1 MRQEEVLVVT
11 FHVALTG
18 SDRADG
24 TPEAPFRTINRAAR
38 AAMPGDTV
46 RVHAGTYREWVRPVR
61 GGRGDDRRIT
71 FEAAPGEHVA
81 ITGSE
86 VVTGW
91 VREEGS
97 VWRADVPSTLF
108 GDFNPFAEA
117 VAGDWLH
124 PGPGGVLAHRGD
136 VYLGGRS
143 FHEVHDL
150 AAVRAPERR
159 THVRYPW
166 TALNTELVDPDR
178 TRYVWF
184 AEVTDDVTTIWANFQ
199 GADPNAELVEINVRP
214 AVFYPERSH
223 LDYITVR
230 GFELAQAATPWAPP
244 TGDQPGLIGPNWA
257 KGWVIEDNLIRDSKC
272 SGVSLGKNASSGDN
286 FGYERG
292 DKPGYQYQIEAV
304 FTASHQG
311 WDREHVGSHV
321 VRGNEIRDCGQNGVV
336 GHLGCVFSTIADN
349 HIHHIGTKHE
359 FYGYEIG
366 GIKLHAPIDVAIV
379 HNRIHD
385 TTLGIWLDWQ
395 AQGTRISRNV
405 LYRNLR
411 DLFIEVSHGPVTV
424 DHNVL
429 ASPIAIELF
438 SQGNAFLNNLV
449 LGAVRM
455 QPVLDRATPYHVPHS
470 TQVAGY
476 AFVYAGDD
484 RYVGNLFVGARG
496 GVYGPD
502 APLVVEGFEPE
513 SFGTHAYD
521 GFPAS
526 WAEYLERVGA
536 FAGAGDHARF
546 HLERQPAY
554 VWSNAYAGG
563 ARPVAHEADARTVD
577 GAAAVRVVEEGA
589 EVHLELEVPAAAAA
603 PLAAVITGAD
613 LGTVRIAAVG
623 FENPDG
629 SPLVADVDLVGV
641 RKTPGRTYP
650 PGPLARLDDGGT
662 RFRVW

>member
-1 MRQEEVLVVT
+1 MTT
-11 FHVALTG
+11 FHVAVTG

-46 RVHAGTYREWVRPVR
+46 QVHEGTYREWVRPVR
-61 GGRGDDRRIT
+61 GGVGEDRRIT

-81 ITGSE
+81 IKGSE

-91 VREEGS
+91 VQVEGP
-97 VWRADVPSTLF
+97 VWRAEVPNTLF
-108 GDFNPFAEA
+108 GDLNPFAEP
-117 VAGDWLH
+117 VVGDWLH
-124 PGPGGVLAHRGD
+124 PGPGGALAHRGD
-136 VYLGGRS
+136 VYLNGRS
-143 FHEVHDL
+143 FHEVYDVADVHT
-150 AAVRAPERR
+150 PERR
-159 THVRYPW
+159 THTRYPW
-166 TALNTELVDPDR
+166 TALDTELVDPDR
-178 TRYVWF
+178 TVDVWF
-184 AEVTDDVTTIWANFQ
+184 AEVSDDVTTIWANFQ
-199 GADPNAELVEINVRP
+199 GADPNTELVEINVRP

-230 GFELAQAATPWAPP
+230 GFELAQAATPWTPP

-272 SGVSLGKNASSGDN
+272 SGISLGKNAASGDN
-286 FGYERG
+286 FAYERG

-321 VRGNEIRDCGQNGVV
+321 VRRNEIRDCGQNGVV

-349 HIHHIGTKHE
+349 HIPHIGTKHE

-366 GIKLHAPIDVAIV
+366 GIKLHAPLDVEIT

-395 AQGTRISRNV
+395 VQGTRISRNV

-411 DLFIEVSHGPVTV
+411 DLFIEVSHGPATV

-438 SQGNAFLNNLV
+438 SQGNAFINNLV

-455 QPVLDRATPYHVPHS
+455 QAVLDRATPYHLPHS
-470 TQVAGY
+470 TRVAGY
-476 AFVYAGDD
+476 AFIYAGDD
-484 RYVGNLFVGARG
+484 RYVGNLFVGAPA

-502 APLVVEGFEPE
+502 APLVLEEFPPE
-513 SFGTHAYD
+513 SFGTHTYD

-526 WAEYLERVGA
+526 WEEYQQRVGVMG
-536 FAGAGDHARF
+536 GAGDHARF
-546 HLERQPAY
+546 HHERQPAY
-554 VWSNAYAGG
+554 VWSNAYADG
-563 ARPVAHEADARTVD
+563 ARPVSHEADAVTVD
-577 GAAAVRVVEEGA
+577 QAAAVRVVVEGA
-589 EVHLELEVPAAAAA
+589 EVHLELDLPAALTA
-603 PLAAVITGAD
+603 PLAGVVTGAD
-613 LGTVRIAAVG
+613 LGRVRIAAAG
-623 FENPDG
+623 FENRDG
-629 SPLVADVDLVGV
+629 SPVVADVDLVGV
-641 RKTPGRTYP
+641 RKEPGSTNP
-650 PGPLARLDDGGT
+650 PGPLAGLDDGAT
-662 RFRVW
+662 RVRVW

>member
-1 MRQEEVLVVT
+1 MTTV
-11 FHVALTG
+11 HVAVSG

-24 TPEAPFRTINRAAR
+24 TAEAPFRTINRAAR

-46 RVHAGTYREWVRPVR
+46 RVHEGTYREWVRPVR
-61 GGRGDDRRIT
+61 GGTGDDRRIT

-81 ITGSE
+81 IKGSE

-91 VREEGS
+91 AREEGT
-97 VWRADVPSTLF
+97 VWRVDVPNALF
-108 GDFNPFAEA
+108 GDLNPFDEP

-124 PGPGGVLAHRGD
+124 PGPGGTPAHRGE
-136 VYLGGRS
+136 VYLDGRS
-143 FHEVHDL
+143 LHEVHDV

-159 THVRYPW
+159 TRTRYDW
-166 TALNTELVDPDR
+166 TGLPTELVDPDR
-178 TRYVWF
+178 TVLVWY
-184 AEVTDDVTTIWANFQ
+184 AEVSDDVTTIWANFQ
-199 GADPNAELVEINVRP
+199 GADPNTALVEINVRP

-223 LDYITVR
+223 LDFITVR
-230 GFELAQAATPWAPP
+230 GFELAQAATPWTPP
-244 TGDQPGLIGPNWA
+244 TADQPGLIGPNWA
-257 KGWVIEDNLIRDSKC
+257 KGWVIEDNLVRDAKC
-272 SGVSLGKNASSGDN
+272 SGVSLGKNAASGDN
-286 FGYERG
+286 FAHERG

-321 VRGNEIRDCGQNGVV
+321 VRRNEIRDCGQNGVV
-336 GHLGCVFSTIADN
+336 GHLGAVFSTIEDN

-366 GIKLHAPIDVAIV
+366 GIKLHAPVDVEITR
-379 HNRIHD
+379 NRIHD

-395 AQGTRISRNV
+395 VQGTRISRNV
-405 LYRNLR
+405 LYRNIR
-411 DLFIEVSHGPVTV
+411 DLFIEVSHGPATV

-438 SQGNAFLNNLV
+438 SQGNAFVHNLV

-455 QPVLDRATPYHVPHS
+455 QAVLDRATPYHVPHS

-484 RYVGNLFVGARG
+484 RYVGNLFVGAPR
-496 GVYGPD
+496 GVYGPE
-502 APLVVEGFEPE
+502 APLVLEEFPPE

-526 WAEYLERVGA
+526 WEEYRERVGSPG
-536 FAGAGDHARF
+536 GAGDHSRF

-554 VWSNAYAGG
+554 VRSNAYAGG
-563 ARPVAHEADARTVD
+563 ARPAAHEADAVT
-577 GAAAVRVVEEGA
+577 AAGPVSVRVVDDGA
-589 EVHLELEVPAAAAA
+589 EVHLELDLPDALVA
-603 PLAAVITGAD
+603 PLSPVVTGAD
-613 LGTVRIAAVG
+613 LGHVRIASAA
-623 FENPDG
+623 FEDRHG
-629 SPLVADVDLVGV
+629 SPLVADLDLVGT
-641 RKTPGRTYP
+641 RKQPGTPYP
-650 PGPLARLDDGGT
+650 PGPLAALAGGAS
-662 RFRVW
+662 RVRVW

>member
-1 MRQEEVLVVT
+1 MTT
-11 FHVALTG
+11 FHVAVTG

-24 TPEAPFRTINRAAR
+24 TQDAPFRTINRAAR

-46 RVHAGTYREWVRPVR
+46 QVHEGTYREWVRPVR
-61 GGRGDDRRIT
+61 GGIGDDRRIT

-81 ITGSE
+81 IKGSE
-86 VVTGW
+86 IVTGW
-91 VREEGS
+91 VREEGT
-97 VWRADVPSTLF
+97 VWRADVPNTLF
-108 GDFNPFAEA
+108 GDFNPFAET
-117 VAGDWLH
+117 VVGDWLH

-136 VYLGGRS
+136 VYLNGRS
-143 FHEVHDL
+143 FYEVHD
-150 AAVRAPERR
+150 RADLHEPERR
-159 THVRYPW
+159 TRTRYSW
-166 TALNTELVDPDR
+166 TALDTELVDPDQ
-178 TRYVWF
+178 TVHVWH
-184 AEVTDDVTTIWANFQ
+184 AEVSDDVTTIRANFHD
-199 GADPNAELVEINVRP
+199 ADPNAELVEINVRP

-230 GFELAQAATPWAPP
+230 GFELAQAATPWTPP
-244 TGDQPGLIGPNWA
+244 TADQPGLVGPNWA
-257 KGWVIEDNLIRDSKC
+257 KGWVIEDNLVRDAKC
-272 SGVSLGKNASSGDN
+272 SGVSLGKNAASGDN

-321 VRGNEIRDCGQNGVV
+321 VRRNEIRDCGQNGVV
-336 GHLGCVFSTIADN
+336 GHLGAVFSTIEDN

-366 GIKLHAPIDVAIV
+366 AIKLHAPLDVEIV

-395 AQGTRISRNV
+395 VQGTRISRNV
-405 LYRNLR
+405 LYRNIR
-411 DLFIEVSHGPVTV
+411 DLFIEVSHGPATV

-438 SQGNAFLNNLV
+438 SQGNAFVNNLV

-455 QPVLDRATPYHVPHS
+455 QAVLDRATPYHVPHS

-476 AFVYAGDD
+476 AFIYAGDD
-484 RYVGNLFVGARG
+484 RYVGNLFVGAPR

-502 APLVVEGFEPE
+502 APIVLEEFPPE
-513 SFGTHAYD
+513 SFGTHTYE

-526 WAEYLERVGA
+526 WEEYQQRVGV
-536 FAGAGDHARF
+536 FGGAGDHARF

-554 VWSNAYAGG
+554 VRSNAYADG
-563 ARPVAHEADARTVD
+563 ARPVSHETDALTVA
-577 GAAAVRVVEEGA
+577 GAAVVRVVDEGD
-589 EVHLELEVPAAAAA
+589 EVFLETELPGALTA
-603 PLAAVITGAD
+603 PVTGVTTGAD
-613 LGTVRIAAVG
+613 LGHVRIAGAG
-623 FENPDG
+623 FESRDG
-629 SPLVADVDLVGV
+629 SPVVADVDLVGA
-641 RKTPGRTYP
+641 RKELGSSYP
-650 PGPLARLDDGGT
+650 AGPLASLDDGAT
-662 RFRVW
+662 RVRVW